1 MAKDPNVKDRTRGK
15 GLGVKKYDGQFVRA
29 GNIIVRQIGNK
40 IYPGQNVGQG
50 RDFTLFAL
58 IDGTLKFYD
67 RKGRKYV
74 MVNELK
80 DSGGN

>member
-67 RKGRKYV
+67 RKGRKDV